1 MIAQVAV
8 INDIKISNTNKTM
21 EEIMYFLLFDE
32 QVPDY
37 EFWREASEWMM

>member
-1 MIAQVAV
+1 MNHKRLFNMDGRLFF
-8 INDIKISNTNKTM
+8 INMEDILFNM
-21 EEIMYFLLFDE
+21 LFDE

>member
-1 MIAQVAV
+1 MIANVAKQ
-8 INDIKISNTNKTM
+8 NDTKKLDNM